1 MVKRNS
7 ESSEG
12 NVKTLS
18 ERSPFK
24 TLEVVDRPR
33 TRGRQKWEIDEEV
46 ELVAKT
52 LASGKAVKLEPRS
65 MMHARNGG
73 MALRH
78 AVERIVGEEV
88 RMRGQKMGDYL
99 ICWAEKVSKKGKR

>member
-1 MVKRNS
+1 MVKRNVS
-7 ESSEG
+7 EDS
-12 NVKTLS
+12 NVKVLG

-24 TLEVVDRPR
+24 SLEIVERPR

-65 MMHARNGG
+65 AMHSRNGG

-99 ICWAEKVSKKGKR
+99 ICWVEPTKKRVEK